1 MPCNLNEIS
10 EQLNGILIGDGNVV
24 ITGVGSINA
33 AKEGEIAFVTDK
45 NLNKLDQCNASAF
58 IVPETTIIEFKVPV
72 IKVKN
77 PRLDFIRLIE
87 MFSEKTKSSGVV
99 SSEAI
104 EPSVRLGYNV
114 QIDEFA
120 VIKEGVS
127 IGDHT
132 IISAHSFIGKN
143 VTIGTNCLI
152 HPNVTVLHD
161 TFIGDNVII
170 HSGAVIGADGFGFEW
185 NGQKQVKIPHI
196 GNVIVFDDVEIGAN
210 TTIDRGTIDSTIIG
224 KGTKMD
230 NLIQIGHNVQIGEHC
245 IIAGTSAIGGSS
257 KIGNRVI
264 LAGGSA
270 VINNITIGDGC
281 VVLAKT
287 MVTKN
292 MPENSMVSGYTAR
305 SHKRQ
310 LRESATLSRLPQ
322 TIKKLNEKLD
332 ELSKTKEGAK

>member
-1 MPCNLNEIS
+1 MHCNLNEIS
-10 EQLNGILIGDGNVV
+10 EQLKGILIGDGSVV

-45 NLNKLDQCNASAF
+45 NLNKLDQCKASAF

-104 EPSVRLGYNV
+104 HDSVTLGNNV

-120 VIKEGVS
+120 VIKEDVS

-185 NGQKQVKIPHI
+185 DGQKHVKIPHV
-196 GNVIVFDDVEIGAN
+196 GNVIIYDDVEIGAN
-210 TTIDRGTIDSTIIG
+210 TTIDRGTIDSTTIG

-230 NLIQIGHNVQIGEHC
+230 NLIQIGHNVQIGENC

-257 KIGNRVI
+257 KIGNRVT

-270 VINNITIGDGC
+270 VINNITIGDSC

-310 LRESATLSRLPQ
+310 LRESAALSRLPQ
-322 TIKKLNEKLD
+322 TIKKLNKKIN

>member
-24 ITGVGSINA
+24 ITGVGSIYA

-45 NLNKLDQCNASAF
+45 NLNKLDQCYASAF
-58 IVPETTIIEFKVPV
+58 IVPETTIKEFKVPV

-99 SSEAI
+99 SSATI
-104 EPSVRLGYNV
+104 EPSVTLGYHV
-114 QIDEFA
+114 QIDKFA
-120 VIKEGVS
+120 VIKEDVS

-132 IISAHSFIGKN
+132 IISTHSFIGRN
-143 VTIGTNCLI
+143 VTIGKNCVI

-161 TFIGDNVII
+161 TIIGDHVII

-185 NGQKQVKIPHI
+185 DGQKQVKIPHI
-196 GNVIVFDDVEIGAN
+196 GNVIIFDDVEIGAN
-210 TTIDRGTIDSTIIG
+210 TTIDRGTIDSTTIG
-224 KGTKMD
+224 RGTKMD

-264 LAGGSA
+264 MAGGSA
-270 VINNITIGDGC
+270 VINNITIGDSC
-281 VVLAKT
+281 VVLARA

-310 LRESATLSRLPQ
+310 LRESAALSRLPK

>member
-24 ITGVGSINA
+24 ITGVGSIHA

-45 NLNKLDQCNASAF
+45 NLNKLDKCNASAF

-77 PRLDFIRLIE
+77 PRLDFICLIE
-87 MFSEKTKSSGVV
+87 MFSEKIKSNGVV

-104 EPSVRLGYNV
+104 QPSVTLGYNV

-120 VIKEGVS
+120 VIKEDVS
-127 IGDHT
+127 IGDHSV
-132 IISAHSFIGKN
+132 ISAHSFIGKN

-152 HPNVTVLHD
+152 HPNVTVLQD

-170 HSGAVIGADGFGFEW
+170 HSGAVIGADGFGFKW
-185 NGQKQVKIPHI
+185 DGQKQVKIPHI
-196 GNVIVFDDVEIGAN
+196 GNVIIFDDVEIGAN
-210 TTIDRGTIDSTIIG
+210 TTIDRGTIDSTTIG

-264 LAGGSA
+264 MAGGSA
-270 VINNITIGDGC
+270 VINNITIGDSC

-292 MPENSMVSGYTAR
+292 MPANSMVSGYTAR

-310 LRESATLSRLPQ
+310 LRESAALSRLPQ

>member
-1 MPCNLNEIS
+1 MPCNLNEIA
-10 EQLNGILIGDGNVV
+10 EQLNGILIGNGNVV
-24 ITGVGSINA
+24 ITGVGSISA

-45 NLNKLDQCNASAF
+45 NLNKLDKCNASAL
-58 IVPETTIIEFKVPV
+58 IVPETTILEFKVPV

-87 MFSEKTKSSGVV
+87 MFSKKTRSSGVV
-99 SSEAI
+99 SSETI
-104 EPSVRLGYNV
+104 EPSVTLGYNV
-114 QIDEFA
+114 QIDDFA
-120 VIKEGVS
+120 VIQEDVS

-152 HPNVTVLHD
+152 HPNVTILHD

-185 NGQKQVKIPHI
+185 DGQRQVKIPHI
-196 GNVIVFDDVEIGAN
+196 GNVIIFDDVEIGAN
-210 TTIDRGTIDSTIIG
+210 TTIDRGTIDSTTIG

-257 KIGNRVI
+257 TIGNHVI
-264 LAGGSA
+264 MAGGSA
-270 VINNITIGDGC
+270 VINNITIGDSC

-292 MPENSMVSGYTAR
+292 MPKNSMVSGYTAR

-310 LRESATLSRLPQ
+310 LRESAALSRLPQ
-322 TIKKLNEKLD
+322 TIKKLNEKLA
-332 ELSKTKEGAK
+332 ELSQIKEGAK

>member
-1 MPCNLNEIS
+1 MPCNLNEIA
-10 EQLNGILIGDGNVV
+10 EQLNGILIGNGSVV
-24 ITGVGSINA
+24 ITGVGSISA

-45 NLNKLDQCNASAF
+45 NLNKLDQCNASAL

-87 MFSEKTKSSGVV
+87 MFSEKTRSSGVV
-99 SSEAI
+99 SSETI
-104 EPSVRLGYNV
+104 EPSVTLGCNV
-114 QIDEFA
+114 QIDDFA
-120 VIKEGVS
+120 VIKEDVS
-127 IGDHT
+127 IGAHT

-185 NGQKQVKIPHI
+185 DGQKQVKIPHI
-196 GNVIVFDDVEIGAN
+196 GNVIIMDDVEIGAN
-210 TTIDRGTIDSTIIG
+210 TTIDRGTLDSTTIG

-257 KIGNRVI
+257 KIGNHVI
-264 LAGGSA
+264 MAGGSA
-270 VINNITIGDGC
+270 VINNITIGDNC

-310 LRESATLSRLPQ
+310 LRESAALSRLPK

-332 ELSKTKEGAK
+332 ELSRTKEGAK

>member
-10 EQLNGILIGDGNVV
+10 EQLDGILIGDGNVI

-33 AKEGEIAFVTDK
+33 AIEGEIAFVTDK

-58 IVPETTIIEFKVPV
+58 IVPETTIKEFKVPV

-77 PRLDFIRLIE
+77 PRLGFIRLIK
-87 MFSEKTKSSGVV
+87 MFNQETTSSGVV
-99 SSEAI
+99 ASKTI
-104 EPSVRLGYNV
+104 DPSVKLGYNV
-114 QIDEFA
+114 QVDDLV
-120 VIKEGVS
+120 VIQEDVS

-185 NGQKQVKIPHI
+185 DGQRQVKIPHI
-196 GNVIVFDDVEIGAN
+196 GNVIIFDDVEIGAN
-210 TTIDRGTIDSTIIG
+210 TTIDRGTLDSTTIG

-264 LAGGSA
+264 MAGGSA
-270 VINNITIGDGC
+270 VINNITIGHNC
-281 VVLAKT
+281 VVLART

-292 MPENSMVSGYTAR
+292 MPENSIVSGYIAR

-310 LRESATLSRLPQ
+310 LRESAALSRLPK

-332 ELSKTKEGAK
+332 ALSKTKEGAK

>member
-24 ITGVGSINA
+24 ITGVGSIHA
-33 AKEGEIAFVTDK
+33 AKEGDIAFVTDK
-45 NLNKLDQCNASAF
+45 NLNKLDQCKASAF

-87 MFSEKTKSSGVV
+87 MFSEKTKSSGVL

-104 EPSVRLGYNV
+104 DPSVTLGCNV

-120 VIKEGVS
+120 VIKEDVS

-170 HSGAVIGADGFGFEW
+170 HSGAVIGADGLVL
-185 NGQKQVKIPHI
+185 NGMVKNKLKSHISEMSLFLMMLKLEQTPLLIAERFIQQVLVKELKWTTLFKLAIMFKLVSTALSQVQVQLGAHQKL
-196 GNVIVFDDVEIGAN
+196 VIASYWLVEV
-210 TTIDRGTIDSTIIG
+210 R
-224 KGTKMD
+224 
-230 NLIQIGHNVQIGEHC
+230 
-245 IIAGTSAIGGSS
+245 
-257 KIGNRVI
+257 
-264 LAGGSA
+264 
-270 VINNITIGDGC
+270 
-281 VVLAKT
+281 
-287 MVTKN
+287 
-292 MPENSMVSGYTAR
+292 
-305 SHKRQ
+305 
-310 LRESATLSRLPQ
+310 
-322 TIKKLNEKLD
+322 
-332 ELSKTKEGAK
+332 